1 MSAVADALEGN
12 AWTLGDHVD
21 TDVII
26 PARHLITFDPE
37 KLAPHCFEG
46 VDPALAS
53 RIRPGDIVVAGHN
66 FGCGSSREHAPI
78 AIKALG
84 VGCVIARSFG
94 QIFYR
99 NAFNRGLPL
108 LEADLPPGAVRAG
121 DRLSVA
127 LATGRIENRTTGAA
141 FDAAPIPAFM
151 RELIAA
157 GGLIPFVLNRR
168 A

>member
-1 MSAVADALEGN
+1 MSAVADSLAGN

-26 PARHLITFDPE
+26 PAKHLITFDPE

-46 VDPALAS
+46 LDPALAS

-84 VGCVIARSFG
+84 VGCVVARSFG

-108 LEADLPPGAVRAG
+108 LEADLPLGAVRTG
-121 DRLSVA
+121 DWLSIA
-127 LATGRIENRTTGAA
+127 LATGRIENQTTGAA

-151 RELIAA
+151 REIIAA
-157 GGLIPFVLNRR
+157 GGLIPYVLSRR